1 MERSVEYIRRKAF
14 SLNLSFQSIAA
25 AQEHLTRVCE
35 SLNREAASLS
45 TENKQECF
53 EADLKALQPYNRDMG
68 CFELAEYK
76 VTKWSTICM
85 KGSHYSVPDTL
96 VGQCVSVWIYSEKL
110 VIFYQGEKV
119 AVHERF
125 YTGGQWSVRLEHYL
139 NTLICKPGALNGS
152 VALKQVPQVHTKDL
166 QPSF

>member
-1 MERSVEYIRRKAF
+1 MVYLRGKNYLCLYYLVTEGFAEILDGYHVSGLQK
-14 SLNLSFQSIAA
+14 LNLAEHRRFGKSTVRRQHTIGILAA
-25 AQEHLTRVCE
+25 
-35 SLNREAASLS
+35 
-45 TENKQECF
+45 
-53 EADLKALQPYNRDMG
+53 DG
-68 CFELAEYK
+68 
-76 VTKWSTICM
+76 I
-85 KGSHYSVPDTL
+85 GGPDTL
-96 VGQCVSVWIYSEKL
+96 VGQCVSVRIYSEKL